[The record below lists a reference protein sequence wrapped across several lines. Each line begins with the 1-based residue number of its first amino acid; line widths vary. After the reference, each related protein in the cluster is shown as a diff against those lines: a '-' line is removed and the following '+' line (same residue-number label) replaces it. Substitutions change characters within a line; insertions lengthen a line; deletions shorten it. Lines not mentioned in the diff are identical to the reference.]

1 MTKTIKDLEPFLKV
15 LDIKELDKA
24 PSFSDLRKA
33 YRNKLHLHPDKAGK
47 DSTEE
52 DKRQLTEA
60 FQEVSEAV
68 HEIFFFLV
76 ENVDKQK
83 KAKSN
88 DEGTRLLK
96 FFEHSCEMVYNQGS
110 ITFFIEDDLYD
121 PWMQALEKKFGSPPE
136 PLREIDGFFFR
147 IDNLEVSK
155 LENLG
160 KVTASCWK
168 KPSSDGRSKIV
179 LQGKAYMSF
188 FTLVIPDIIMEINK
202 LIPEVRSLPTGNVNS
217 DKSEKAT
224 SDKKDKGVNDDKV
237 ENVDITSLTSGF
249 ETLQSEVVTLR
260 ENLVGVIDRSVA
272 QLNDS
277 IQALSLKEDMENLGK
292 VVASNTHEISSL
304 QVKLDQIILNQQ
316 QWKPID
322 TQALDSFLS
331 HSNTVFTKLE
341 EVTSIHTEAGNIP
354 AALDTKKIVDRLDE
368 MAETTSEIKNE
379 IKQLETKEKRLFKE
393 TIENCEQ
400 SIPIL
405 KAIEEKVNNLVT
417 SLEAPLQIQPSVR
430 PREPAKH
437 ASGNRES
444 EQNSKPEAGSA
455 EPDKTKTDKVDQQVE
470 EEIVELR
477 SRKCLFL
484 SSSIGLG
491 CNMEEMENRLDCE
504 IIPIPTYHIEKRV
517 GARDPELNL
526 KENLKLELEKRKN
539 IDLLIIATGSNDI
552 TFLDTKNKDVSDLI
566 TTACNQ
572 SREIVQLANE
582 AAQKYDLDV
591 FVVEK
596 PPRDETTNN
605 DPLSDC
611 SISSNGLFHSL

>member
-1 MTKTIKDLEPFLKV
+1 MT
-15 LDIKELDKA
+15 
-24 PSFSDLRKA
+24 
-33 YRNKLHLHPDKAGK
+33 
-47 DSTEE
+47 
-52 DKRQLTEA
+52 Q
-60 FQEVSEAV
+60 
-68 HEIFFFLV
+68 
-76 ENVDKQK
+76 
-83 KAKSN
+83 
-88 DEGTRLLK
+88 
-96 FFEHSCEMVYNQGS
+96 
-110 ITFFIEDDLYD
+110 
-121 PWMQALEKKFGSPPE
+121 
-136 PLREIDGFFFR
+136 
-147 IDNLEVSK
+147 
-155 LENLG
+155 
-160 KVTASCWK
+160 
-168 KPSSDGRSKIV
+168 
-179 LQGKAYMSF
+179 
-188 FTLVIPDIIMEINK
+188 
-202 LIPEVRSLPTGNVNS
+202 
-217 DKSEKAT
+217 
-224 SDKKDKGVNDDKV
+224 
-237 ENVDITSLTSGF
+237 
-249 ETLQSEVVTLR
+249 
-260 ENLVGVIDRSVA
+260 
-272 QLNDS
+272 
-277 IQALSLKEDMENLGK
+277 
-292 VVASNTHEISSL
+292 
-304 QVKLDQIILNQQ
+304 
-316 QWKPID
+316 
-322 TQALDSFLS
+322 
-331 HSNTVFTKLE
+331 
-341 EVTSIHTEAGNIP
+341 
-354 AALDTKKIVDRLDE
+354 IVDRLDE

-430 PREPAKH
+430 PKEPAKH

-455 EPDKTKTDKVDQQVE
+455 EPDKTKTDKVDQKVE

-611 SISSNGLFHSL
+611 SISSNGLFHSLITPLEKVHYVPLPSLQKISEQSRMNLFDDDGIHLKRWGLKLLSEDIISGVKKVYKDITDDGKFFPKDGKKENQKKVYQNKNKWFQSDGENFHDGRRHNFNKVVNQNRQTVQKDGPYRQWDNRRNDRQEGVNVNPQVQNDFHPSGSFHPAGKSEGFDTRRRDDQRGFHPGGRNEHDHDKPHQPHKRENFRHDFHPAGRNNNPHEDFHPGGHRRNGFNPNLKDNYRARNNERGTGHPNRGQANRGHATRGGHEQSDGMADVVNMLKTLMGNGRY